1 MIAHKRDLGAICI
14 IAMMPLIKL
23 ISQHFAAVVLFAFV
37 AMITDL
43 AGLYE
48 AVAVDDTNTPV
59 MTGCHSTE
67 TPADWEHDEP
77 CDPDSI
83 LPCHMCAVLDPMI
96 ASVSPDDH
104 EALNPAALAALEDTL
119 TTSDPDPPKPSLL

>member
-1 MIAHKRDLGAICI
+1 MKWVA
-14 IAMMPLIKL
+14 
-23 ISQHFAAVVLFAFV
+23 QHTSALVLFAFA

-48 AVAVDDTNTPV
+48 AIAVDDASVSV
-59 MTGCHSTE
+59 MTGCHSSE

-83 LPCHMCAVLDPMI
+83 LPCHICAILEPVFFGAAGQEHEKLH
-96 ASVSPDDH
+96 AS
-104 EALNPAALAALEDTL
+104 ALAALEDAL
-119 TTSDPDPPKPSLL
+119 TAADPDPPKPSLF